1 MQSLFRYNWIV
12 RDEWFELLR
21 QLPEEELTKTRAG
34 GVGSFLRT
42 MTHIV
47 DVEDSWLRGLRGLP
61 DVPFDEERY
70 PTLADAKAFS
80 DACRPGVEDFVN
92 AWTEERENERLE
104 PFTFGEVMRHVIA
117 HEIHHIG
124 QLSIWARELGLQPP
138 SANFI
143 GRGLAKNG

>member
-21 QLPEEELTKTRAG
+21 QLPEEELTRTRMG

-42 MTHIV
+42 MAHIV

-61 DVPFDEERY
+61 DEPFDYDRY
-70 PTLADAKAFS
+70 PTLEDAKAFS
-80 DACRPGVEDFVN
+80 DMCRPGVEDFVN
-92 AWTEERENERLE
+92 AWMDEMENEMLE
-104 PFTFGEVMRHVIA
+104 QFAFGEVMRHVIA

-124 QLSIWARELGLQPP
+124 QLSIWAREIGLKPP